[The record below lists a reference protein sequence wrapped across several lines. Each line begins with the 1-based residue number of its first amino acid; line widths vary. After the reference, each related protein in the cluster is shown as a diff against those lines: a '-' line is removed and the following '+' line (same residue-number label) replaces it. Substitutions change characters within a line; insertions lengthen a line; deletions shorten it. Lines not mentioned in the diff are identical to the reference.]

1 MESGFMEESK
11 EKDAPPSGNERFI
24 IRFGA
29 ATGFT
34 VVLEFAEKTTMEEYE
49 GRIAES
55 DLDCIRIPTWNAQFD
70 QADLYMDL
78 RHPECQVQFDL
89 EDWI

>member
-1 MESGFMEESK
+1 MEESK
-11 EKDAPPSGNERFI
+11 VKDEPQNGNERFI

-29 ATGFT
+29 ATGFS
-34 VVLEFAEKTTMEEYE
+34 VVLEFEDTKTMEEYE

-55 DLDCIRIPTWNAQFD
+55 GLDCIRIPTWNAQFD
-70 QADLYMDL
+70 SADLYMDM

-89 EDWI
+89 DDWI